1 MALGLISNRM
11 LAAVLAGPDQLELRE
26 VETPQPGPAEVLIRV
41 EACALCASD
50 VNLIHR
56 PWEGQPPYGEF
67 IPGHEYAGTIV
78 ALGETVDEF
87 QVGQRVS
94 VEAHLGCLRCLNCRR
109 GDYTACLN
117 YGNRQKGHRANGF
130 TSNGGYAQYVVNHIN
145 TVHPIADSVPI
156 EEASLLTNVGCV
168 LYGLETLGTPV
179 AGETVVVIG
188 PGPIGLVTVNV
199 LRALGAGRVILV
211 GTRQE
216 RLDLGRQLGADL
228 AVLSSQV
235 DPVAAVLHATR
246 GIGADIVIECSG
258 GPQAPQQAVEMVK
271 RMGKILLLS
280 FPSRRSE
287 VDLGRAAKNNVV
299 IYSVR
304 GEGRANCRRAVALLE
319 TGRLNLSPIIT
330 HTFPLHEIHK
340 AFETFVDRSTKAIKV
355 VVKPTSP

>member
-1 MALGLISNRM
+1 M

-26 VETPQPGPAEVLIRV
+26 VETPRPGLAEVLIRV

-50 VNLIHR
+50 VSLIHQS
-56 PWEGQPPYGEF
+56 WEGQPPYGEF

-78 ALGETVDEF
+78 ALSETVDEF
-87 QVGQRVS
+87 QVGQRVA

-117 YGNRQKGHRANGF
+117 YGNRKKGHRANGF

-145 TVHPIADSVPI
+145 TVYPIADSVPI
-156 EEASLLTNVGCV
+156 EEASLVTNVGCV
-168 LYGLETLGTPV
+168 IYGLETLGTPV

-211 GTRQE
+211 GTRPQ
-216 RLDLGRQLGADL
+216 RLDLGRRLGADL
-228 AVLSSQV
+228 ALLSSQV
-235 DPVAAVLHATR
+235 DPVAAVLHETR
-246 GIGADIVIECSG
+246 GTGADIVIECSG
-258 GPQAPQQAVEMVK
+258 NPQAPQEAVEMVK

-280 FPSRRSE
+280 FPSRRCE
-287 VDLGRAAKNNVV
+287 VDLGRAAKNNVA

-304 GEGRANCRRAVALLE
+304 GEGRANCRRAVSLLE
-319 TGRLNLSPIIT
+319 SGRLNLGRIIT

-340 AFETFVDRSTKAIKV
+340 AFETFTDRSTNAIKV